1 MVTSLHDGMNLVAKE
16 YIASR
21 DHNDGTLIL
30 SQFAGASQELH
41 GAMIINPYDIE
52 GSADAI
58 KKALE
63 MSPEAQQQKMKQM
76 RRMVMSHNV
85 YAWAS
90 GILRTMASIQ
100 N

>member
-21 DHNDGTLIL
+21 DNNDGALIL

-41 GAMIINPYDIE
+41 GAFIINPYDVE

-58 KKALE
+58 KTVLE
-63 MSPEAQQQKMKQM
+63 LPEVQQQIKMKQM

-85 YAWAS
+85 YAWAAA
-90 GILRTMASIQ
+90 ILRSMASIQ